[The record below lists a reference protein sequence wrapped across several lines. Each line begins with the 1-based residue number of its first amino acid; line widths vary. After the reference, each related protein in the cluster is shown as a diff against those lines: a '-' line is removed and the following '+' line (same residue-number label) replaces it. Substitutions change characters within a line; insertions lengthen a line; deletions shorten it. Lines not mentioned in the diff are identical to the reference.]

1 MTHTKIEM
9 TDQEMLEYAANAT
22 GRRWRWEVGQ
32 KYGPME
38 IPHMWHFDTV
48 NEVDYFFAW
57 NPLEDNEDAFKLM
70 TQLRM
75 RVQTGVYDHE
85 STCTGVVKVPQPG
98 EYAAAE
104 INDYDNIIFVYAIAH
119 IAHIEGVNDLAAV
132 RRSITEAAAN
142 YSVKLL
148 EMNKTRKEQHEKLA
162 H

>member
-1 MTHTKIEM
+1 MTHGKIEM
-9 TDQEMLEYAANAT
+9 TDQELLEYAANAT
-22 GRRWRWEVGQ
+22 ARRWRWEVCQ

-38 IPHMWHFDTV
+38 IPHMWYFDAV

-57 NPLEDNEDAFKLM
+57 NPLQDNDDAFKLM

-75 RVQTGVYDHE
+75 RVQTGVYDYE
-85 STCTGVVKVPQPG
+85 STCTGVVKVPQSG
-98 EYAAAE
+98 EYAASE
-104 INDYDNIIFVYAIAH
+104 INDYDNVIFVYS
-119 IAHIEGVNDLAAV
+119 IAHIEDGNDLAAV

-148 EMNKTRKEQHEKLA
+148 EMNQIRKKQHEKLA